1 MKHNQLGFFA
11 LESLVT
17 ITEALKRLEIGQV
30 CVAKISERLDLLH
43 SFEDTITEDRM
54 AFWVESF
61 GFQFAGERS
70 ADTAMVRFLGDA
82 NSVLDRFEDEKKIV
96 FIISDGRFNK
106 KAVQAQLM
114 EAEKKR
120 NLIVFIVLDSGEEK
134 TSILNMKSAEAI
146 FNSSGEMDYEIKS
159 YMEDFPFKYYTICQN
174 VEHLPNILGGIFLQ
188 WLAIVNS

>member
-1 MKHNQLGFFA
+1 
-11 LESLVT
+11 
-17 ITEALKRLEIGQV
+17 
-30 CVAKISERLDLLH
+30 
-43 SFEDTITEDRM
+43 M

-134 TSILNMKSAEAI
+134 TSILNIKCAEAI
-146 FNSSGEMDYEIKS
+146 FNSNVLLDY
-159 YMEDFPFKYYTICQN
+159 
-174 VEHLPNILGGIFLQ
+174 
-188 WLAIVNS
+188 